1 MLTVVWCGMLWDI
14 TESGRGQNRANPVFW
29 VLSGHLARL
38 GFSVLVPQEK
48 VIFSPYNQ
56 SFIDRAC
63 SVKIAKYWPL
73 FFLRFY
79 CPRVVLG
86 SLKKYTHTSTQK
98 HKKERGQYPDIL
110 TSRLV
115 KNAYSICWTSITPSP
130 CCEISELSGK
140 FPRVARFCCCRFPPS
155 VPSLTHKAAF
165 ARDLSYLVQEGL
177 AIAPH

>member
-1 MLTVVWCGMLWDI
+1 MLRSFLSDIYFLVSSKVEFLLHKNLWILFYFDH
-14 TESGRGQNRANPVFW
+14 TGYTNADRRLMSARGQNRANPVFW

-63 SVKIAKYWPL
+63 LVKIAKYWPL

-79 CPRVVLG
+79 CARVLLG

-115 KNAYSICWTSITPSP
+115 KNAYSIC
-130 CCEISELSGK
+130 
-140 FPRVARFCCCRFPPS
+140 
-155 VPSLTHKAAF
+155 
-165 ARDLSYLVQEGL
+165 
-177 AIAPH
+177 